1 MLCPPRELIYS
12 LNFLMSDN
20 RATLLNCS
28 LSLFAAKGYDAVGV
42 QQIVEAAGIK
52 KPTLYHYFGSK
63 RGVLEA
69 LMQERFSPFLTQL
82 AQATTYAGDLPLTMQ
97 RVVERYFQFA
107 MCEPTLYQMH
117 LAAWYGNPEN
127 EASQIITPAI
137 REQHHLLE
145 TLFQQAAKNHGN
157 MRDRHQVYA
166 ATFLG
171 MINTYVVQALHHQV
185 ELNAETVKKA
195 LQQFSY
201 GIYT

>member
-1 MLCPPRELIYS
+1 
-12 LNFLMSDN
+12 MSDN
-20 RATLLNCS
+20 RTAILNCS

-69 LMQERFSPFLTQL
+69 LMQEQFTPFMSKL
-82 AQATTYAGDLPLTMQ
+82 AQAATYTGDLPLTLQ
-97 RVVERYFQFA
+97 RVLECYFHFA
-107 MCEPTLYQMH
+107 MRAPTLYQMH

-127 EASQIITPAI
+127 EASQVITPAI
-137 REQHHLLE
+137 RQQHQLLE
-145 TLFQQAAKNHGN
+145 DMFQQAAKDHGN
-157 MRDRHQVYA
+157 MRDRHQVYG

-171 MINTYVVQALHHQV
+171 MINTYVVQAMRQQV

-201 GIYT
+201 GIYS

>member
-1 MLCPPRELIYS
+1 
-12 LNFLMSDN
+12 MSDN
-20 RATLLNCS
+20 RATILDCS

-69 LMQERFSPFLTQL
+69 LMQEQFTPFL
-82 AQATTYAGDLPLTMQ
+82 ARIKEAATYNGDLPLTLQ
-97 RVVERYFQFA
+97 RVVESYFQFA
-107 MCEPTLYQMH
+107 MREPTLYQMH
-117 LAAWYGNPEN
+117 LAAWYGNPES
-127 EASQIITPAI
+127 EASQVITPAI
-137 REQHHLLE
+137 REQHQLLE

-171 MINTYVVQALHHQV
+171 MINTYVVQASHHQV

-201 GIYT
+201 GIYS

>member
-1 MLCPPRELIYS
+1 MA
-12 LNFLMSDN
+12 DN
-20 RATLLNCS
+20 RTSLLTCS
-28 LSLFAAKGYDAVGV
+28 LSLFAAKGYNAVGV

-69 LMQERFSPFLTQL
+69 IMQEQFSPFLTEL
-82 AQATTYAGDLPLTMQ
+82 AQAAAYTGNLPLTLRQ
-97 RVVERYFQFA
+97 VLECYFQFA
-107 MCEPTLYQMH
+107 MREPTLYQLH

-127 EASQIITPAI
+127 EASQVITPAI
-137 REQHHLLE
+137 AEQHSLLE
-145 TLFQQAAKNHGN
+145 LLFQQAAKDHGN

-171 MINTYVVQALHHQV
+171 MINTYIVQAQRHQV
-185 ELNAETVKKA
+185 ELNADTVKKA

-201 GIYT
+201 GIYS

>member
-1 MLCPPRELIYS
+1 MPA
-12 LNFLMSDN
+12 DN
-20 RATLLNCS
+20 RSTILNCS
-28 LSLFAAKGYDAVGV
+28 LSLFAARGYDAVGV

-69 LMQERFSPFLTQL
+69 LMQEQFTPFLTTL
-82 AQATTYAGDLPLTMQ
+82 AQAATYTGDLPLTMQ
-97 RVVERYFQFA
+97 RVVESYFQFA
-107 MCEPTLYQMH
+107 MREPTLYQMH

-127 EASQIITPAI
+127 EASQVITPAI
-137 REQHHLLE
+137 RQQHLLLE
-145 TLFQQAAKNHGN
+145 TMFQQAAKDHGN

-171 MINTYVVQALHHQV
+171 MINTYVVQASHHQV
-185 ELNAETVKKA
+185 ALNATTVKKA

-201 GIYT
+201 GIYS

>member
-1 MLCPPRELIYS
+1 MP
-12 LNFLMSDN
+12 DN
-20 RATLLNCS
+20 RSTILDCS

-69 LMQERFSPFLTQL
+69 LMQERFSLFLTQL
-82 AQATTYAGDLPLTMQ
+82 AQAAAYTSDLPLTLQ
-97 RVVERYFQFA
+97 RVVESYFQFA
-107 MCEPTLYQMH
+107 MREPILYQMH

-137 REQHHLLE
+137 REQHQLME
-145 TLFQQAAKNHGN
+145 AMFQQAAENHGN
-157 MRDRHQVYA
+157 MRNRHQVYA

-201 GIYT
+201 GIYS